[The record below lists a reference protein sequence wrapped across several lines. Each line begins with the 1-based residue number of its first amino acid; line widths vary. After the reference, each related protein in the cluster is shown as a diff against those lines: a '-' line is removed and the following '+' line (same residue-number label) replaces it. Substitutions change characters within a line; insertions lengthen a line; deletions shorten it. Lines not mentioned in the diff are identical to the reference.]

1 MELGDC
7 SWGCPGGLGSP
18 AFSACP
24 PPSCPHHGV
33 RVQIRADGFTDQ
45 CSGLASQSASSLL
58 RLSRNKTQTDTQEIK
73 FSTLRP
79 QSNHKENQDLRGSWK
94 EAAIQVACGS
104 ESLALPLLRAGPM
117 SGPGTPLLLAVP
129 RVSKLNMAQTRLIAP
144 PPLPTYFSHQV
155 PYLSE
160 MHLRPPRGW
169 GAGAPCFSSPALAK
183 SISAELTPVESV
195 LSSHPTT
202 LVLATNA
209 LCLEPC

>member
-79 QSNHKENQDLRGSWK
+79 QSNHKENQDLWGSWK

-104 ESLALPLLRAGPM
+104 ESLVLPLLRAGPM
-117 SGPGTPLLLAVP
+117 SGPGTPPLLAVP

>member
-7 SWGCPGGLGSP
+7 SWGRPGGLGSP

-33 RVQIRADGFTDQ
+33 RVRIRADGFTDQ
-45 CSGLASQSASSLL
+45 CSGLASKSAFSFL
-58 RLSRNKTQTDTQEIK
+58 RLSRNKTQTDTQEIN
-73 FSTLRP
+73 FSTLKP
-79 QSNHKENQDLRGSWK
+79 QSNHKENQDLWGSWK
-94 EAAIQVACGS
+94 EAAIRVACGS

-117 SGPGTPLLLAVP
+117 SGPVTPLHLAVP
-129 RVSKLNMAQTRLIAP
+129 RVSKLNMAQTRFLA
-144 PPLPTYFSHQV
+144 PPLPTYFSRQV

-160 MHLRPPRGW
+160 MYPRPPRGW

>member
-1 MELGDC
+1 MELGDW

-169 GAGAPCFSSPALAK
+169 GAGASCFSSPALAK